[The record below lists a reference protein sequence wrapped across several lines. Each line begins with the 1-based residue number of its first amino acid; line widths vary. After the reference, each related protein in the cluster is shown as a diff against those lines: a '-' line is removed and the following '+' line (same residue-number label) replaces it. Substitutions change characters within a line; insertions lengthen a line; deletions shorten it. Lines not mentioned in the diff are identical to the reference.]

1 MRAITS
7 SEELRR
13 SIQELELER
22 AVKEQLLREQFMDT
36 YESLR
41 FINFLKSSL
50 KQSISSSSEVTDIA
64 GMALGMASGY
74 ISKKLFIGTSGN
86 VFRKLFGSLVQLGVM
101 SFVAKHPS
109 GLKSLGEY
117 LFHQILRK
125 RE

>member
-13 SIQELELER
+13 TIQELELER